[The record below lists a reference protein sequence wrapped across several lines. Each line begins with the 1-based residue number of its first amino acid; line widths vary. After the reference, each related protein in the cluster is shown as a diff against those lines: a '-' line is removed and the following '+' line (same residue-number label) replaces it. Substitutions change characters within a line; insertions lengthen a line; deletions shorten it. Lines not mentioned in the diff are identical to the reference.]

1 MDRIYLDYASTTPLL
16 PEALEAMRPF
26 LFDHFGNPAS
36 SHGAGREARKALE
49 DARERVAH
57 LLEAHPE
64 EVLFTSGAT
73 EANNLALFGLVG
85 PSPGAIIS
93 SPIEH
98 PCVSEP
104 LQQLAGRGWTVT
116 QLPVNRAGV
125 VGVAE
130 FAAYCVRGSELRAA
144 RSSELGAAHAV
155 SGQYDAD
162 GLQFVTVMLANHETG
177 AVQPVRKLVERLDGK
192 TPFHCD
198 AAAAVGKIPVSF
210 RSLGVT
216 SLTVSAHKFHGPK
229 GVGALIVKKH
239 SKLRP
244 LFFGGHQQQGK
255 RPGTEPV
262 PLVVGMA
269 AALECAV
276 RNLETNRQ
284 KVARARSVF
293 VNALETHAAP
303 IVINGPADSGL
314 PHTLNVSFPGCQS
327 DVLLM
332 ALDLEGVA
340 CSTGSACSSGSL
352 LPSPVLR
359 AMGVPA
365 DVLQSAMRFSFS
377 AFLSDEDVLEA
388 ARRVAAV
395 VRRLRE
401 QVE

>member
-1 MDRIYLDYASTTPLL
+1 MDRIYLDYSSTTPLL

-57 LLEAHPE
+57 LLDAHPE

-85 PSPGAIIS
+85 PSPGQIIS

-104 LQQLAGRGWTVT
+104 LQQLAARGWTVT
-116 QLPVNRAGV
+116 QLPVNRDGV
-125 VGVAE
+125 VGVE
-130 FAAYCVRGSELRAA
+130 VLDIVTRPELQ
-144 RSSELGAAHAV
+144 L
-155 SGQYDAD
+155 
-162 GLQFVTVMLANHETG
+162 VTVMLANHETG
-177 AVQPVRKLVERLDGK
+177 AGQPVCALVEKLDGK

-198 AAAAVGKIPVSF
+198 AAAAVGKMPVSF

-229 GVGALIVKKH
+229 GIGALIVQKH

-262 PLVVGMA
+262 ALVVGMA
-269 AALECAV
+269 AALEPAV
-276 RNLETNRQ
+276 RNLEANWQ
-284 KVARARSVF
+284 KVLRLRTSFFEALRS
-293 VNALETHAAP
+293 HAAP
-303 IVINGPADSGL
+303 IAVNGPFEGGPFEGGL
-314 PHTLNVSFPGCQS
+314 PYTLNISFPGCQA

-359 AMGVPA
+359 AMGVPPE
-365 DVLQSAMRFSFS
+365 VLQSAMRFSFS
-377 AFLSDEDVLEA
+377 AILSENDVLEA
-388 ARRVAAV
+388 ASRVSAV
-395 VRRLRE
+395 VRRLRAE
-401 QVE
+401 VE